1 MVRKTNN
8 SCLAIVSRTQLQRRF
23 ASASSNAAKN
33 GTEAASE
40 TESSGSYFGVLFQR
54 LAMSLGIVYFFTE
67 YGLEWTVCEGPS
79 MMPTVKPRGEIVL
92 IDRLTPRLWGLSGGD
107 TFQKREASAKLLQQ
121 EHVQMLKRRIKQERE
136 WLLHLYQTEE
146 ERLKKQNG
154 QEANTHEK
162 TMTTKG
168 GEEAEAPKAVKS
180 NRSDSNPKLSLLE
193 GDFRSKKCDSNA
205 KNNTPQILR
214 QLKEELERDDDF
226 EETWHETRIPVDKLS
241 SEEAWDRFRT
251 QISTGISVGDVVVLQ
266 HPDRIGTV
274 CKRVMGLPGDIVT
287 KPSSKLGANRIETL
301 LYGKHEDDQIH
312 HQRTKRRLLSSGFK
326 VPDGHIWVE
335 GDNPWNSSD
344 SRNYGAIPASLIMG
358 RVLLRLWPLRGNA
371 LMVRGGRPVRSE
383 EDEASLAFSGSIVVP
398 VGWDDQRILR
408 ESQQS
413 NERPATQLKP

>member
-1 MVRKTNN
+1 M
-8 SCLAIVSRTQLQRRF
+8 F

-54 LAMSLGIVYFFTE
+54 LAMSLGIVYFVTE
-67 YGLEWTVCEGPS
+67 YGIEWTVCEGPS
-79 MMPTVKPRGEIVL
+79 MTPTIKPRGEIVL
-92 IDRLTPRLWGLSGGD
+92 IDRLTPRLWGLAGGD
-107 TFQKREASAKLLQQ
+107 TIQKREASTKLMQQ
-121 EHVQMLKRRIKQERE
+121 EHVQALRRNLKQERE
-136 WLLHLYQTEE
+136 WLLHLYQMEE
-146 ERLKKQNG
+146 ERLKKHNE
-154 QEANTHEK
+154 QEANTHGK

-168 GEEAEAPKAVKS
+168 GEEAEASKAVKS
-180 NRSDSNPKLSLLE
+180 KRSDSNPKLAFLE
-193 GDFRSKKCDSNA
+193 GDFQSQKCDSNA
-205 KNNTPQILR
+205 YNNTPQILQ

-241 SEEAWDRFRT
+241 SEGAWDRFRT
-251 QISTGISVGDVVVLQ
+251 QVSTGISVGDVVVLQ

-301 LYGKHEDDQIH
+301 LYEKQDEDDDRSH
-312 HQRTKRRLLSSGFK
+312 HQRMKRRLLSAGVK

-344 SRNYGAIPASLIMG
+344 SRNYGVIPASLIMG

-371 LMVRGGRPVRSE
+371 LMERGGRPLRSE
-383 EDEASLAFSGSIVVP
+383 EDETSLAFSGSIVVP
-398 VGWDDQRILR
+398 VGWDNQRILR
-408 ESQQS
+408 EPQQS
-413 NERPATQLKP
+413 AERPATQPKP